1 MFNWLSLMAG
11 LISAA
16 AGILAF
22 REQFQYALPA
32 TAYVR
37 PAPDNAVASDVAAEA
52 TAVSTQQS
60 PSLGDNPSVV
70 AEFVNDGIQV
80 GGRVPDAG
88 SRDRLL
94 ARARELYGSARVI
107 DRVVID
113 DSVSQAAW
121 LGSDLLFAVLSAR
134 GAVRAEMDGE
144 HLTLSGAVP
153 QQEIGDLIADEAQQ
167 QVGDDIRVV
176 SRLVVRAA
184 SAVESQIARFLR
196 LSNVEFLTNS
206 TNFTRR
212 GLKRLQRIA
221 NLLKA
226 NMYERFMIAGHTDSR
241 GDAAA
246 NITLSE
252 ARARAVLQYL
262 IEDGLPGDRF
272 VARGFGETRPIADNA
287 TAEGRQRNRRI
298 ELIQLD
304 GTEQ

>member
-1 MFNWLSLMAG
+1 MFNWLSLVAG

-32 TAYVR
+32 TGFVQ
-37 PAPDNAVASDVAAEA
+37 PAPGNAVASDVAAA
-52 TAVSTQQS
+52 TAMGPDQQ
-60 PSLGDNPSVV
+60 PHTPGDNPSVV

-80 GGRVPDAG
+80 SGRVPDAG

-113 DSVSQAAW
+113 DKVSQAAW
-121 LGSDLLFAVLSAR
+121 LGSDLLFAVLPAR
-134 GAVRAEMDGE
+134 GAARAAMDGE
-144 HLTLSGAVP
+144 RLTLSGSVP
-153 QQEIGDLIADEAQQ
+153 QREIGDLIADEAQQ
-167 QVGDDIRVV
+167 QFGDDIRVV
-176 SRLVVRAA
+176 SQLVVRAA
-184 SAVESQIARFLR
+184 GAVESQIARFLR

-221 NLLKA
+221 KLLKA
-226 NMYERFMIAGHTDSR
+226 DMYERFMIAGHTDSR

-246 NITLSE
+246 NMVLSE

-298 ELIQLD
+298 EFIQLD

>member
-1 MFNWLSLMAG
+1 MFNWLSLVAG
-11 LISAA
+11 VISAA

-32 TAYVR
+32 TAYVQ
-37 PAPDNAVASDVAAEA
+37 PAPGNAVASDVAAEA
-52 TAVSTQQS
+52 AVGPDQQARS
-60 PSLGDNPSVV
+60 PGDNPSVV
-70 AEFVNDGIQV
+70 AEFVSDGIQLS
-80 GGRVPDAG
+80 GRVPDAG

-94 ARARELYGSARVI
+94 ARAREMYGSARVI
-107 DRVVID
+107 DTIVID
-113 DSVSQAAW
+113 DNVSQAAW
-121 LGSDLLFAVLSAR
+121 LASDLLFAVLPAR
-134 GAVRAEMDGE
+134 GARRTEMDGE
-144 HLTLSGAVP
+144 HLTLSGVVP

-226 NMYERFMIAGHTDSR
+226 NMYDRFMIAGHTDSR

-246 NITLSE
+246 NMTLSE
-252 ARARAVLQYL
+252 ARAHAVLRYL

-272 VARGFGETRPIADNA
+272 VARGFGETQPIADNA

-298 ELIQLD
+298 EFMQLD

>member
-1 MFNWLSLMAG
+1 MFNWLSLVAG
-11 LISAA
+11 FISAA
-16 AGILAF
+16 AGISAF

-32 TAYVR
+32 GAHVQ
-37 PAPDNAVASDVAAEA
+37 PARGNAVASDVAAKA
-52 TAVSTQQS
+52 AVGPEQQP

-80 GGRVPDAG
+80 SGRVPDAG

-113 DSVSQAAW
+113 DNVSQAAW
-121 LGSDLLFAVLSAR
+121 LGSDLLFAVLPAR
-134 GAVRAEMDGE
+134 GAMRAEMDGE

-153 QQEIGDLIADEAQQ
+153 QREIGDLIADEAQQ

-184 SAVESQIARFLR
+184 SAVESQIARFLK

-206 TNFTRR
+206 TSFTRR
-212 GLKRLQRIA
+212 GLKRLQRITT
-221 NLLKA
+221 LLKA

-246 NITLSE
+246 NMALSE
-252 ARARAVLQYL
+252 ARARAVIEYL

-272 VARGFGETRPIADNA
+272 VARGFGETQPIADNA

-298 ELIQLD
+298 EFIQLD

>member
-1 MFNWLSLMAG
+1 MFNWLSLVAG
-11 LISAA
+11 FISAA
-16 AGILAF
+16 AGISAF
-22 REQFQYALPA
+22 REHFQYALPA
-32 TAYVR
+32 TAHVQ
-37 PAPDNAVASDVAAEA
+37 PTPGNAVASDVAAA
-52 TAVSTQQS
+52 TAVGLDQRP

-80 GGRVPDAG
+80 SGRVPNAG

-121 LGSDLLFAVLSAR
+121 LGSDLLFAVLPAR
-134 GAVRAEMDGE
+134 GATRTEMDGE

-153 QQEIGDLIADEAQQ
+153 QREIGDLIADEAQRQ
-167 QVGDDIRVV
+167 LGDDIRVV

-184 SAVESQIARFLR
+184 SAVESQLARFLK
-196 LSNVEFLTNS
+196 LSHVEFLTNS

-221 NLLKA
+221 NLLKTD
-226 NMYERFMIAGHTDSR
+226 MYDRYMIAGHTDSR

-246 NITLSE
+246 NMVLSE
-252 ARARAVLQYL
+252 ARARAVIQYL

-272 VARGFGETRPIADNA
+272 VALGFGETQPIADNG
-287 TAEGRQRNRRI
+287 TVEGRQRNRRI
-298 ELIQLD
+298 EFILLD

>member
-1 MFNWLSLMAG
+1 MS
-11 LISAA
+11 
-16 AGILAF
+16 
-22 REQFQYALPA
+22 
-32 TAYVR
+32 R
-37 PAPDNAVASDVAAEA
+37 PAPGNAVASDVAAA
-52 TAVSTQQS
+52 AAVGLDQQP

-80 GGRVPDAG
+80 SGRVPNTE

-121 LGSDLLFAVLSAR
+121 LGSDLLFAVLPAR
-134 GAVRAEMDGE
+134 GAMRTEMDGE
-144 HLTLSGAVP
+144 HLTLSGVVP

-226 NMYERFMIAGHTDSR
+226 NMYDRFMIAGHTDSR

-246 NITLSE
+246 NMALSE
-252 ARARAVLQYL
+252 ARARAVIQYL

-272 VARGFGETRPIADNA
+272 IARGFGETQPIADNG
-287 TAEGRQRNRRI
+287 TVEGRQRNRRI
-298 ELIQLD
+298 EFIQLD
-304 GTEQ
+304 GTQQ